1 MYAAL
6 WHALPGPV
14 WVRVITVLALA
25 ALALYVLATWIFP
38 WVESVITNQ
47 EVTVGNP

>member
-6 WHALPGPV
+6 WHALPGPI
-14 WVRVITVLALA
+14 WVRVLLALALA
-25 ALALYVLATWIFP
+25 AGALYVLATWGFP
-38 WVESVITNQ
+38 WVETVITNQ